1 MYILII
7 TMSHLRHLGLTITS
21 NPRPLGWVLLPDPK
35 LAGLKW
41 FSNSSN
47 VHLTYLV
54 NSSSVCLTWL
64 PDPCVLVWQ
73 PLQTR
78 VPQSGDHIETTK
90 TLLHVILYLNYF
102 NKRNGTVRL
111 LNTCISLLIGMVVS
125 SLLIF
130 FFEKTKETSNP
141 KVKILF
147 PEKQSVFIL

>member
-1 MYILII
+1 
-7 TMSHLRHLGLTITS
+7 
-21 NPRPLGWVLLPDPK
+21 
-35 LAGLKW
+35 
-41 FSNSSN
+41 
-47 VHLTYLV
+47 
-54 NSSSVCLTWL
+54 L